1 MTFQDEQKQKEF
13 EAFAA
18 WYAEIAKRPST
29 SAHKSTMN
37 QLRDMGSRLYGSAA
51 FQEVLRAN
59 RVANITVSAE
69 RKLGKQSGGRS
80 DRHSQ
85 SPTGRPPKPGS
96 DRAKRLAEMAQQSDK
111 LGAGKVVAAGD
122 AKGFTEKLKV
132 RAKEI
137 AEVGVNAD
145 ELANVQLSP
154 ISDSFDAVS
163 GGIFAAAADLD
174 WKELL
179 KKYDQ
184 SAIQEVLLT
193 MGETEETLQDK
204 TPRQLA
210 NTLKKHV
217 NG

>member
-13 EAFAA
+13 EAFAE

-96 DRAKRLAEMAQQSDK
+96 DRAKRLAEMAQQSDR
-111 LGAGKVVAAGD
+111 LGAGKVVAAD
-122 AKGFTEKLKV
+122 NAKGVTEKVRV
-132 RAKEI
+132 RAKDN
-137 AEVGVNAD
+137 ATVVTAD
-145 ELANVQLSP
+145 ELANAQLSP
-154 ISDSFDAVS
+154 ILDSFDAVS
-163 GGIFAAAADLD
+163 GGILADAADLD

-179 KKYDQ
+179 RKYDQ
-184 SAIQEVLLT
+184 EAIHEVLLT
-193 MGETEETLQDK
+193 MGETEETLQGK

>member
-13 EAFAA
+13 EAFAE

-96 DRAKRLAEMAQQSDK
+96 DRAKRLAEMAQQSDR
-111 LGAGKVVAAGD
+111 LGAGKVVAAD
-122 AKGFTEKLKV
+122 NAKGVTEKVRV
-132 RAKEI
+132 RAKDN
-137 AEVGVNAD
+137 ATVVTAD
-145 ELANVQLSP
+145 ELANVQLST

-163 GGIFAAAADLD
+163 DGILADAADLD

-184 SAIQEVLLT
+184 AAIHEVLLT
-193 MGETEETLQDK
+193 MGETEETLQGK

>member
-13 EAFAA
+13 EAFAE

-96 DRAKRLAEMAQQSDK
+96 DRAKRLAEMAQQSDR
-111 LGAGKVVAAGD
+111 LGAGKVVAAD
-122 AKGFTEKLKV
+122 NAKGVTEKVRV
-132 RAKEI
+132 RAKDN
-137 AEVGVNAD
+137 ATVVTAD
-145 ELANVQLSP
+145 ELANAQLSP
-154 ISDSFDAVS
+154 ILDSFDAVS
-163 GGIFAAAADLD
+163 GGILADAADLD

-179 KKYDQ
+179 RKYDQ
-184 SAIQEVLLT
+184 EAIHEVLLT
-193 MGETEETLQDK
+193 MGETEDTLQGK

>member
-29 SAHKSTMN
+29 SAHKSTIN

-96 DRAKRLAEMAQQSDK
+96 DRAKRLAEMAQQSDR
-111 LGAGKVVAAGD
+111 LGAGKVVAAD
-122 AKGFTEKLKV
+122 NAKGVTEKVRV
-132 RAKEI
+132 RAKDN
-137 AEVGVNAD
+137 ATVVTAD
-145 ELANVQLSP
+145 ELANAQLSP
-154 ISDSFDAVS
+154 ILDSFDAVS
-163 GGIFAAAADLD
+163 GGILADAADLD

-179 KKYDQ
+179 RKYDQ
-184 SAIQEVLLT
+184 EAIHEVLLT
-193 MGETEETLQDK
+193 MGETEDTLQGK

>member
-13 EAFAA
+13 DAFAA

-96 DRAKRLAEMAQQSDK
+96 DRAKRLAEMAQQSDR
-111 LGAGKVVAAGD
+111 LGAGKVVAAD
-122 AKGFTEKLKV
+122 NAKGVTEKVRV
-132 RAKEI
+132 RAKDN
-137 AEVGVNAD
+137 ATVVTAD
-145 ELANVQLSP
+145 ELANAQLSP
-154 ISDSFDAVS
+154 ILDSFDAVS
-163 GGIFAAAADLD
+163 GGILADAADLD

-184 SAIQEVLLT
+184 SAIYEVLLT
-193 MGETEETLQDK
+193 MGETEETLQGK

>member
-13 EAFAA
+13 EAFAE

-96 DRAKRLAEMAQQSDK
+96 DRAKRLAEMAQQSDR
-111 LGAGKVVAAGD
+111 LGAGKVVAAD
-122 AKGFTEKLKV
+122 NAKGVTEKVRV
-132 RAKEI
+132 RAKDN
-137 AEVGVNAD
+137 ATVVTAD
-145 ELANVQLSP
+145 ELANAQLSP
-154 ISDSFDAVS
+154 ILDSFDAVS
-163 GGIFAAAADLD
+163 GGILADAADLD

-184 SAIQEVLLT
+184 SAIYEVLLT
-193 MGETEETLQDK
+193 MGETEETLQGK

-210 NTLKKHV
+210 NILKKHV

>member
-1 MTFQDEQKQKEF
+1 MIFQDEQKQKEF

-29 SAHKSTMN
+29 SAHKSTIN

-96 DRAKRLAEMAQQSDK
+96 DRAKRLAEMAQQSDR
-111 LGAGKVVAAGD
+111 LGAGKVVAAD
-122 AKGFTEKLKV
+122 NAKGVTEKVRV
-132 RAKEI
+132 RAKDN
-137 AEVGVNAD
+137 ATVVTAD
-145 ELANVQLSP
+145 ELAYAQLSP
-154 ISDSFDAVS
+154 ILDSFDAVS
-163 GGIFAAAADLD
+163 GGILADAADLD

-179 KKYDQ
+179 RKYDQ
-184 SAIQEVLLT
+184 EAIHEVLLT
-193 MGETEETLQDK
+193 MGETEDTLQGK

>member
-13 EAFAA
+13 EAFAE

-96 DRAKRLAEMAQQSDK
+96 DRAKRLAEMAQQSDR
-111 LGAGKVVAAGD
+111 LGAGKVVAAD
-122 AKGFTEKLKV
+122 NAKGVTEKVRV
-132 RAKEI
+132 RAKDN
-137 AEVGVNAD
+137 ATVVTAD
-145 ELANVQLSP
+145 ELANVQLST

-163 GGIFAAAADLD
+163 DGILADAADLD

-184 SAIQEVLLT
+184 SAIYEVLLT
-193 MGETEETLQDK
+193 MGETEDTLQGK

-210 NTLKKHV
+210 NILKKHV

>member
-13 EAFAA
+13 EAFAE

-96 DRAKRLAEMAQQSDK
+96 DRAKRLAEMAQQSDR
-111 LGAGKVVAAGD
+111 LGAGKVVAAD
-122 AKGFTEKLKV
+122 NAKGVTEKVRV
-132 RAKEI
+132 RAKDN
-137 AEVGVNAD
+137 ATVVTAD
-145 ELANVQLSP
+145 ELANAQLSP
-154 ISDSFDAVS
+154 ILDSFDAVS
-163 GGIFAAAADLD
+163 GGILADAADLD

-179 KKYDQ
+179 KKYDP

>member
-13 EAFAA
+13 EAFAE

-96 DRAKRLAEMAQQSDK
+96 DRAKRLAEMAQQSDR
-111 LGAGKVVAAGD
+111 LGAGKVVAAD
-122 AKGFTEKLKV
+122 NAKGVTEKVRV
-132 RAKEI
+132 RAKDN
-137 AEVGVNAD
+137 ATVVTAD

-179 KKYDQ
+179 KKYDP

>member
-13 EAFAA
+13 DAFAA

-59 RVANITVSAE
+59 RVANITVSVE

-111 LGAGKVVAAGD
+111 LGAGKVVAAD
-122 AKGFTEKLKV
+122 NAKGVTEKVRV
-132 RAKEI
+132 RAKDN
-137 AEVGVNAD
+137 ATVVTAD
-145 ELANVQLSP
+145 ELANAQLSP
-154 ISDSFDAVS
+154 ILDSFDAVS
-163 GGIFAAAADLD
+163 GGILADAADLD

-179 KKYDQ
+179 RKYDQ
-184 SAIQEVLLT
+184 EAIHEVLLT
-193 MGETEETLQDK
+193 MGETEDTLQGK

>member
-13 EAFAA
+13 EAFSA
-18 WYAEIAKRPST
+18 YYEQVTKRPHTAQARSLL
-29 SAHKSTMN
+29 N
-37 QLRDMGSRLYGSAA
+37 QLRTIAVGQYGNGAWQELNRAA
-51 FQEVLRAN
+51 
-59 RVANITVSAE
+59 RVTSNTVSAE

-96 DRAKRLAEMAQQSDK
+96 DRAKRLAEMAQQSDR
-111 LGAGKVVAAGD
+111 LGAGKVVAAD
-122 AKGFTEKLKV
+122 NAKGVTEKVRV
-132 RAKEI
+132 RAKDN
-137 AEVGVNAD
+137 ATVVTAD
-145 ELANVQLSP
+145 ELANAQLSP
-154 ISDSFDAVS
+154 ILDSFDAVS
-163 GGIFAAAADLD
+163 GGILADASELD

-179 KKYDQ
+179 KKYDP

-193 MGETEETLQDK
+193 MGETEDTLQGK

>member
-111 LGAGKVVAAGD
+111 LGAGKVVAAD
-122 AKGFTEKLKV
+122 NAKGVTEKVRV
-132 RAKEI
+132 RAKDN
-137 AEVGVNAD
+137 ATVVTAD
-145 ELANVQLSP
+145 ELANAQLSP
-154 ISDSFDAVS
+154 ILDSFDAVS
-163 GGIFAAAADLD
+163 GGILADAADLD

-179 KKYDQ
+179 RKYDQ
-184 SAIQEVLLT
+184 EAIHEVLLT
-193 MGETEETLQDK
+193 MGETEDTLQGK

>member
-59 RVANITVSAE
+59 RVANITVSVE

-96 DRAKRLAEMAQQSDK
+96 DRAKRLAEMAQQSDR
-111 LGAGKVVAAGD
+111 LGAGKVVAAD
-122 AKGFTEKLKV
+122 NAKGVTEKVRV
-132 RAKEI
+132 RAKDN
-137 AEVGVNAD
+137 ATVVTAD
-145 ELANVQLSP
+145 ELANAQLSP
-154 ISDSFDAVS
+154 ILDSFDAVS
-163 GGIFAAAADLD
+163 GGILADAADLD

-179 KKYDQ
+179 KKYDP

>member
-1 MTFQDEQKQKEF
+1 MIFQDEQKQKEF
-13 EAFAA
+13 EAFSA
-18 WYAEIAKRPST
+18 YYEQVTKRPHTAQARSLL
-29 SAHKSTMN
+29 N
-37 QLRDMGSRLYGSAA
+37 QLRTIAVGQYGNGAWQELNRAA
-51 FQEVLRAN
+51 
-59 RVANITVSAE
+59 RVTSNTVSAE

-96 DRAKRLAEMAQQSDK
+96 DRAKRLAEMAQQSDR
-111 LGAGKVVAAGD
+111 LGAGKVVAAD
-122 AKGFTEKLKV
+122 NAKGVTEKVRV
-132 RAKEI
+132 RAKDN
-137 AEVGVNAD
+137 ATVVTAD
-145 ELANVQLSP
+145 ELANVQLST

-163 GGIFAAAADLD
+163 DGILADAADLD

-184 SAIQEVLLT
+184 SAIYEVLLT
-193 MGETEETLQDK
+193 MGETEETLQGK

-210 NTLKKHV
+210 NILKKHV

>member
-13 EAFAA
+13 EAFAE

-96 DRAKRLAEMAQQSDK
+96 DRAKRLAEMAQQSDR
-111 LGAGKVVAAGD
+111 LGAGKVVAAD
-122 AKGFTEKLKV
+122 NAKGVTEKVRV
-132 RAKEI
+132 RAKDN
-137 AEVGVNAD
+137 ATVVTAD
-145 ELANVQLSP
+145 ELANAQLSP
-154 ISDSFDAVS
+154 ILDSFDAVS
-163 GGIFAAAADLD
+163 GGILADAADLD

-179 KKYDQ
+179 RKYDQ
-184 SAIQEVLLT
+184 EAIHEVLLT
-193 MGETEETLQDK
+193 MGETEDTLQGK

-210 NTLKKHV
+210 NILKKHV

>member
-13 EAFAA
+13 DAFAA

-96 DRAKRLAEMAQQSDK
+96 DRAKRLAEMAQQSDR
-111 LGAGKVVAAGD
+111 LGAGKVVAAD
-122 AKGFTEKLKV
+122 NAKGVTEKVRV
-132 RAKEI
+132 RAKDN
-137 AEVGVNAD
+137 ATVVTAD
-145 ELANVQLSP
+145 ELANAQLSP
-154 ISDSFDAVS
+154 ILDSFDAVS
-163 GGIFAAAADLD
+163 GGILADAADLD

-179 KKYDQ
+179 RKYDQ
-184 SAIQEVLLT
+184 EAIHEVLLT
-193 MGETEETLQDK
+193 MGETEDTLQGK

>member
-13 EAFAA
+13 EAFAE

-96 DRAKRLAEMAQQSDK
+96 DRAKRLAEMAQQSDR
-111 LGAGKVVAAGD
+111 LGAGKVVAAD
-122 AKGFTEKLKV
+122 NAKGVTEKVRV
-132 RAKEI
+132 RAKDN
-137 AEVGVNAD
+137 ATVVTAD
-145 ELANVQLSP
+145 ELANVQLST

-163 GGIFAAAADLD
+163 DGILADAADLD

-184 SAIQEVLLT
+184 SAIYEVLLT
-193 MGETEETLQDK
+193 MGETEDTLQGK

>member
-1 MTFQDEQKQKEF
+1 MIFQDEQKQKEF

-29 SAHKSTMN
+29 SAHKSTIN

-96 DRAKRLAEMAQQSDK
+96 DRAKRLAEMAQQSDR
-111 LGAGKVVAAGD
+111 LGAGKVVAAD
-122 AKGFTEKLKV
+122 NAKGVTEKVRV
-132 RAKEI
+132 RAKDN
-137 AEVGVNAD
+137 ATVVTAD
-145 ELANVQLSP
+145 ELANAQLSP
-154 ISDSFDAVS
+154 ILDSFDAVS
-163 GGIFAAAADLD
+163 GGILADAADLD

-184 SAIQEVLLT
+184 SAIYEVLLT
-193 MGETEETLQDK
+193 MGETEETLQGK

-210 NTLKKHV
+210 NILKKHV

>member
-13 EAFAA
+13 EAFAE

-96 DRAKRLAEMAQQSDK
+96 DRAKRLAEMAQQSDR
-111 LGAGKVVAAGD
+111 LGAGKVVAAD
-122 AKGFTEKLKV
+122 NAKGVTEKVRV
-132 RAKEI
+132 RAKDN
-137 AEVGVNAD
+137 ATVVTAD
-145 ELANVQLSP
+145 ELANAQLSP
-154 ISDSFDAVS
+154 ILDSFDAVS
-163 GGIFAAAADLD
+163 GGILADAADLD

-179 KKYDQ
+179 RKYDQ
-184 SAIQEVLLT
+184 SAIYEVLLT
-193 MGETEETLQDK
+193 MGETEETLQGK

-210 NTLKKHV
+210 NILKKHV

>member
-13 EAFAA
+13 DAFAA

-96 DRAKRLAEMAQQSDK
+96 DRAKRLAEMAQQSDR
-111 LGAGKVVAAGD
+111 LGAGKVVAAD
-122 AKGFTEKLKV
+122 NAKGVTEKVRV
-132 RAKEI
+132 RAKDN
-137 AEVGVNAD
+137 ATVVTAD
-145 ELANVQLSP
+145 ELANAQLSP
-154 ISDSFDAVS
+154 ILDSFDAVS
-163 GGIFAAAADLD
+163 GGILADAADLD

-179 KKYDQ
+179 RKYDQ
-184 SAIQEVLLT
+184 EAIHEVLLT
-193 MGETEETLQDK
+193 MGETEETLQGK

>member
-1 MTFQDEQKQKEF
+1 MTFNDEQKQKEF
-13 EAFAA
+13 ETFAA

-29 SAHKSTMN
+29 SAQKSTRN
-37 QLRDMGSRLYGSAA
+37 QLHDLGTRLYGSTA

-59 RVANITVSAE
+59 RVVNITVSAE

-80 DRHSQ
+80 DRHSP

-96 DRAKRLAEMAQQSDK
+96 DRAKRLAEMAQQSDR
-111 LGAGKVVAAGD
+111 LGAGKVVAAD
-122 AKGFTEKLKV
+122 NAKGVTEKVRV
-132 RAKEI
+132 RAKDN
-137 AEVGVNAD
+137 ATVVTAD
-145 ELANVQLSP
+145 ELANAQLSP
-154 ISDSFDAVS
+154 ILDSFDAVS
-163 GGIFAAAADLD
+163 GGILADAADLD

-184 SAIQEVLLT
+184 SAIYEVLLT
-193 MGETEETLQDK
+193 MGETEDTLQGK

>member
-1 MTFQDEQKQKEF
+1 MIFQDEQKQKEF

-29 SAHKSTMN
+29 SAHKSTIN

-59 RVANITVSAE
+59 RVVNITVSAE

-80 DRHSQ
+80 DRHSP

-96 DRAKRLAEMAQQSDK
+96 DRAKRLAEMAQQSDR
-111 LGAGKVVAAGD
+111 LGAGKVVAAD
-122 AKGFTEKLKV
+122 NAKDFTEKLEE
-132 RAKEI
+132 RTKEI
-137 AEVGVNAD
+137 AGVGATSE
-145 ELANVQLSP
+145 ELANAQLSP

-179 KKYDQ
+179 KKYDP

-210 NTLKKHV
+210 NTLKKKV
-217 NG
+217 SE